1 MAGDA
6 GRTSGSEQGLR
17 PLRDVSY
24 PPVTGRA
31 MMSRMAQDA
40 SSDTAEQRRSHT
52 QDDLRALTRK
62 VLTVAASVI
71 RILTVVFAA
80 ILVVHVV
87 LTVGGANPLNGIT
100 VFFRDLANNLT
111 LGLGDLFLPASES
124 LRVILNFG
132 LAAVVWIAIGIIV
145 SRLLNALAP

>member
-1 MAGDA
+1 
-6 GRTSGSEQGLR
+6 
-17 PLRDVSY
+17 
-24 PPVTGRA
+24 
-31 MMSRMAQDA
+31 MSPMAQYA
-40 SSDTAEQRRSHT
+40 SADTAEQRRSHT
-52 QDDLRALTRK
+52 GEDLRALTRK

-87 LTVGGANPLNGIT
+87 LTVAGANPANGIT
-100 VFFRDLANNLT
+100 IFFSDLANNLT
-111 LGLGDLFLPASES
+111 LGIGDLFLPASES
-124 LRVILNFG
+124 LKVILNFG